1 MYMDEKRAGDMTA
14 PLAVR
19 LRPTSISDLLG
30 QQHLL
35 QPGSPLTRLIQGQ
48 ERHITSVLLY
58 GPPGSGKTTLAKMIA
73 HSGSRAF
80 VELSAV
86 SSGVAQVRELL
97 TEAQMKLTEQ
107 LRQFSSSMKC
117 TAFPKRSR
125 TPCFQELRI
134 GG

>member
-1 MYMDEKRAGDMTA
+1 MDAQRAGDRSA

-19 LRPTSISDLLG
+19 LRPTRIEDLLG

-35 QPGSPLTRLIQGQ
+35 QPGSPIARLIHGQ
-48 ERHITSVLLY
+48 EKHITSVLLY

-86 SSGVAQVRELL
+86 SSGVAQTRNGYVIYAKCLNFKHRVNSR
-97 TEAQMKLTEQ
+97 
-107 LRQFSSSMKC
+107 LRQF
-117 TAFPKRSR
+117 
-125 TPCFQELRI
+125 
-134 GG
+134 